1 MRPSKSPGR
10 LGNTLLNSN
19 VIREQLE
26 ARERLFSPFAVCS
39 SDSIGRAIPEESSP
53 IRTEF
58 QRDRDRPIEWAEA
71 ESAQKIDEKQKNIL
85 NIWMEREGGV
95 YINDQPHTMEQ
106 ATTVVAPLYA
116 ASERALVISVRGDR
130 EVPYRYMDQLQT
142 ALVNAGV
149 VRVVFATQ
157 LEQSMQRERR

>member
-1 MRPSKSPGR
+1 MSIKGGGFEKSSKASSEIPSSSMADIAF
-10 LGNTLLNSN
+10 LLLIFFM
-19 VIREQLE
+19 VTT
-26 ARERLFSPFAVCS
+26 V
-39 SDSIGRAIPEESSP
+39 
-53 IRTEF
+53 F

-106 ATTVVAPLYA
+106 ATTVVAALYA